1 MSAIGKTMYEMSC
14 DHPNLCSEELESYDG
29 GAWLYNTADEARA
42 AAVDYDWVHV
52 GGKDYCPR
60 HVPDVLAADVEN
72 TKEGTRD

>member
-60 HVPDVLAADVEN
+60 HVPDVLPADVEN
-72 TKEGTRD
+72 TKEGT